1 MPGPHWKFSKRTLR
15 GYPATMT
22 AQWCSQG
29 PSGSTKADAD
39 AKSVTKEAVYM
50 LAFRCLVLLTQANE
64 WLRLLC
70 GVRIGTYCPWNVL
83 RVTSMGYARGLAR

>member
-1 MPGPHWKFSKRTLR
+1 MRTLR
-15 GYPATMT
+15 VYPATMT

-50 LAFRCLVLLTQANE
+50 LAFRCLVLFTQVE
-64 WLRLLC
+64 
-70 GVRIGTYCPWNVL
+70 
-83 RVTSMGYARGLAR
+83 

>member
-1 MPGPHWKFSKRTLR
+1 MRTLR

-50 LAFRCLVLLTQANE
+50 LAFRCLVLLTQVE
-64 WLRLLC
+64 
-70 GVRIGTYCPWNVL
+70 
-83 RVTSMGYARGLAR
+83 

>member
-29 PSGSTKADAD
+29 PSGSTMADAE
-39 AKSVTKEAVYM
+39 AKRVMKEAVYM
-50 LAFRCLVLLTQANE
+50 ILFRCFVLLTQAE
-64 WLRLLC
+64 GMAALC
-70 GVRIGTYCPWNVL
+70 CAAFSRHWASLGTCCESPV
-83 RVTSMGYARGLAR
+83 

>member
-1 MPGPHWKFSKRTLR
+1 MRTPR
-15 GYPATMT
+15 GDPATIT

-50 LAFRCLVLLTQANE
+50 LAFRCLVLLRRSIFSLLVRVRRSTGLMRCENVFFSHRYELCAVF
-64 WLRLLC
+64 WL
-70 GVRIGTYCPWNVL
+70 GEVL
-83 RVTSMGYARGLAR
+83 

>member
-1 MPGPHWKFSKRTLR
+1 MRTLR
-15 GYPATMT
+15 GYPATIT

-50 LAFRCLVLLTQANE
+50 LAFRCVV
-64 WLRLLC
+64 RLAQ
-70 GVRIGTYCPWNVL
+70 VE
-83 RVTSMGYARGLAR
+83 